1 MKNSKVLAGIL
12 TGVTAGVLLGILFAP
27 NSGKR
32 TRRQIALRGNGVADD
47 VKGKF
52 DEILSTINNKYEVVL
67 KGAGNIVDNGKAK
80 YNLTKEEIK
89 NIIS

>member
-1 MKNSKVLAGIL
+1 MKNSKVVAGIL

-27 NSGKR
+27 HSGKR
-32 TRRQIALRGNGVADD
+32 TRREIALKGNGVKDD

-52 DEILSTINNKYEVVL
+52 DQILNTINNKYEMVL
-67 KGAGNIVDNGKAK
+67 KEAGNIVDNGKAK
-80 YNLTKEEIK
+80 YNVSKEEIK

>member
-12 TGVTAGVLLGILFAP
+12 TGITAGVLLGILFAP
-27 NSGKR
+27 HSGKR
-32 TRRQIALRGNGVADD
+32 TRRQIALKGNGVKDD

-52 DEILSTINNKYEVVL
+52 DQILNTINNKYEMVL
-67 KGAGNIVDNGKAK
+67 KEAGNIVDNGKAK
-80 YNLTKEEIK
+80 YNVTKEEIK